1 MAIIYQ
7 KDKNAIK
14 FIKDF
19 YKQITN
25 KVPSDPQVDSILAN
39 FDGNYDSMIRGM
51 YVNLL
56 GKSPSDSQVNQVV
69 NRYLLKKKDSANGSS
84 GLATGGSALS
94 ETKKQ
99 FKAQTGAQVPF
110 VNNEQQN

>member
-69 NRYLLKKKDSANGSS
+69 NRYLLKKKIFGKWFIRFGNWRIGII
-84 GLATGGSALS
+84 GN
-94 ETKKQ
+94 KK
-99 FKAQTGAQVPF
+99 TV
-110 VNNEQQN
+110 

>member
-56 GKSPSDSQVNQVV
+56 GKSPSDNQVNQVV
-69 NRYLLKKKDSANGSS
+69 NRYLLKKKIRQMVHQVWQLEDRHYR
-84 GLATGGSALS
+84 
-94 ETKKQ
+94 KQ
-99 FKAQTGAQVPF
+99 KTV
-110 VNNEQQN
+110 